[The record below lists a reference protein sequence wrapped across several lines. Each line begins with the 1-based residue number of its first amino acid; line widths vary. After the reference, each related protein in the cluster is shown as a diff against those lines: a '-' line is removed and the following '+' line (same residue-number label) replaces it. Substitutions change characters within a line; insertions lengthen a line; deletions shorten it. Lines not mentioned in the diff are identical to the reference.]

1 MYHFS
6 EAIYIYIYAFSAI
19 IGLPYFCVLE
29 YQQSD
34 KNISPSKVKKFIWP
48 TVLPCKKVFV
58 YLTIEWQW
66 WRYDWILHS
75 PEGQRHCRFC
85 QCFSS
90 RFVMQVGALTASMWR
105 RSHRIAQVLE
115 ETGLRSD
122 TIKFGSVV
130 NETSR
135 YIHLLYHRMGRWR
148 YRSCTRLG
156 DRGCDR
162 HSFRQR

>member
-48 TVLPCKKVFV
+48 TVLSCKKVFV

-90 RFVMQVGALTASMWR
+90 RFAMQVGALTASMWR

-115 ETGLRSD
+115 ETGAPRWHHQIWL
-122 TIKFGSVV
+122 
-130 NETSR
+130 SR
-135 YIHLLYHRMGRWR
+135 KWDKQIYPPYLSSHGTLEVSILYKTWGPRMWPP
-148 YRSCTRLG
+148 
-156 DRGCDR
+156 
-162 HSFRQR
+162 